1 MNQSY
6 SERLATLPLYQVW
19 STLPELHDTID
30 PFSFDQRL
38 AVYKL
43 LIEITNRNGAF
54 GPDNEFNLF
63 WGYSFQVHWQWY
75 SGRLRLAHTPPE
87 RIDPNSVWG
96 YGNYSLSIV
105 PLVAAMQ
112 AGIVSNMEI
121 LPPYTESAFEYISG
135 GRADNPFQIPA
146 VFADA
151 VRAWKAFF
159 ERIDGIKPGSDLE
172 PLRFELWRVHH
183 RSLLAAEHA
192 LNSIGL
198 KYCPRSELD
207 FLTGWTR
214 MVDFLGTAAWRT
226 DLLFMLE
233 NGLGVLPER
242 MLTDEDIPG
251 NINDMDK
258 EVNSNIKSII
268 GLTRQP
274 KLRFNFNLWL
284 WKRAM
289 RTREARDDVWAMLGA
304 TFNPSP
310 QNASER
316 RKLLRYI
323 IAL

>member
-1 MNQSY
+1 MDQSY
-6 SERLATLPLYQVW
+6 LERLAALPLYPVW
-19 STLPELHDTID
+19 SALPKLHDSID
-30 PFSFDQRL
+30 PFDFNQRL

-43 LIEITNRNGAF
+43 LMEVTNRNGAF

-112 AGIVSNMEI
+112 AGIVPKLEI
-121 LPPYTESAFEYISG
+121 QPPYTESTFEYISG
-135 GRADNPFQIPA
+135 GRGDNAFQIPTVFVEA
-146 VFADA
+146 VG
-151 VRAWKAFF
+151 AWKAFF
-159 ERIDGIKPGSDLE
+159 ERIEATTPGSDLE
-172 PLRFELWRVHH
+172 PLRFELWKVHH

-192 LNSIGL
+192 LNQIGPQ
-198 KYCPRSELD
+198 YCPRSELD

-233 NGLGVLPER
+233 NGLGVLPGR
-242 MLTDEDIPG
+242 MLTDKDIPG
-251 NINDMDK
+251 DIADMDK

-310 QNASER
+310 QNVSER

-323 IAL
+323 IAP